1 MGVAVSRRGV
11 VESAVLCAVSESV
24 GGSEAAVVL
33 QCEYTLTVQ
42 LICWGRAR

>member
-33 QCEYTLTVQ
+33 QCKRTSKLLLV
-42 LICWGRAR
+42 GS